1 MCMFVYVCICVE
13 DIFVCTHAFECMYVW
28 KPEGD
33 AGCLPELL
41 FTLFTEAWSDWTR
54 DSHIQLVYLVS
65 PFLGIHLFQVL
76 WLQVHLHACL
86 LGLFVGGFWASV
98 L

>member
-1 MCMFVYVCICVE
+1 MCVCSYMFAYVWKTFLCVHMHLS
-13 DIFVCTHAFECMYVW
+13 VCMYVW

-54 DSHIQLVYLVS
+54 DSHIQLV
-65 PFLGIHLFQVL
+65 
-76 WLQVHLHACL
+76 
-86 LGLFVGGFWASV
+86 
-98 L
+98 